1 MGASSIDVKGSS
13 AHTCSNSLCVVC
25 RDAGTKV
32 DLFRNVD
39 AARHV
44 LSSASLFFFFFPFFS
59 SLTTFDQEE
68 EKHEIFFYRSVGDFF
83 FVNKFSLGV

>member
-13 AHTCSNSLCVVC
+13 AHTHTHTHTHMENAVLR

-39 AARHV
+39 AVRHV
-44 LSSASLFFFFFPFFS
+44 PFFSFLFLSFSLFFKKRGKRKENK
-59 SLTTFDQEE
+59 T
-68 EKHEIFFYRSVGDFF
+68 EKIFLFHFHI
-83 FVNKFSLGV
+83 

>member
-13 AHTCSNSLCVVC
+13 AHTHTHTHTHRENAVVR

-39 AARHV
+39 AVRHV
-44 LSSASLFFFFFPFFS
+44 PFFFLLVSFLFSLFQKKRE
-59 SLTTFDQEE
+59 T
-68 EKHEIFFYRSVGDFF
+68 KR
-83 FVNKFSLGV
+83 K